1 MSTPMDRSQDDSHAE
16 GRGRHREGAGPDGA
30 AQGATAVRGDD
41 REERLPEPPPK
52 PGAKRHLLG
61 ILVGLLLTPVG
72 LILATVGAERIS
84 DAMGLGTGQAQ
95 TSAPDWLGITLV
107 VLGTLILAAIVL
119 LSTWSPALP
128 ITGGLVWALT
138 PAVVV
143 LSAPWLLTDLIEA
156 LPGGVEVNPSGAS
169 MDWSIVVSFL
179 LVVGAL
185 LVAAG
190 VAAAQARRKGRR
202 WAEQR
207 AEALGARG
215 ARRRTAS

>member
-1 MSTPMDRSQDDSHAE
+1 MSTPTDRTREQGHGE
-16 GRGRHREGAGPDGA
+16 GRGRHREGGQPDST
-30 AQGATAVRGDD
+30 AQGATVLRGDE
-41 REERLPEPPPK
+41 REERRPEPPPR

-72 LILATVGAERIS
+72 LMLATGGAERIS
-84 DAMGLGTGQAQ
+84 DAMALGSGRAG
-95 TSAPDWLGITLV
+95 TSAPDWLGISLLI
-107 VLGTLILAAIVL
+107 LGTLILAGMVL

-128 ITGGLVWALT
+128 ITGGLVWALA

-143 LSAPWLLTDLIEA
+143 LSAPWLLTDLIGA

-190 VAAAQARRKGRR
+190 VAAARARRKGRR

-215 ARRRTAS
+215 GRRRSTS